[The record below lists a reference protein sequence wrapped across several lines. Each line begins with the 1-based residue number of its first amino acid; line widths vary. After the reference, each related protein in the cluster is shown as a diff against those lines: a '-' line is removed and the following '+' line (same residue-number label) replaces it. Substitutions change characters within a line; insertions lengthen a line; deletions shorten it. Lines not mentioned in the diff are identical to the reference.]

1 MIEIRRA
8 TRDDEC
14 TIAAMLTQAK
24 ALSEHPMCA
33 AAKQGAKSGAS
44 PLGLVLAI
52 DRMIVGACLRAGCTC
67 LIAEDDGTPAA
78 VAVLECPGEEALTL
92 RNLLRSGAKRL
103 TRFIKPGA
111 FPGGMRAVSSG
122 ARCAQQEMRVID
134 IAVDELWQGQ
144 GLTHMLIEHA
154 VDEARARGLKRLTVT
169 ACVPGERE
177 RYEQMGFAA
186 SDARTLELWG
196 VSMPEQDM
204 SLMLCEDEAESAP
217 TAALLE
223 GAESAACEDEISSEV
238 CECEAD
244 SEACDAYAED
254 EACKCES
261 DSEACDAYA
270 EDEACECEAD
280 SEVCDADAE
289 DKACKCESEDE
300 ACKCEVDSEACDADA
315 EDEACEC
322 EVDSE
327 ACDAYA
333 EDEACEC
340 EADSEACDAYAENE
354 ACECES
360 NSEAC
365 DTESDSE
372 ASEPKAECA
381 APEHNSSPTVICID
395 EDEID
400 LGMNAWRKDDEKRM

>member
-52 DRMIVGACLRAGCTC
+52 DRMIVGACLCAGCTC

-154 VDEARARGLKRLTVT
+154 ADEARARGLKRLTVT

-204 SLMLCEDEAESAP
+204 SLMLCEDEEESAP

-223 GAESAACEDEISSEV
+223 GAESAACEDEISSEA
-238 CECEAD
+238 CEGEAD
-244 SEACDAYAED
+244 SEACDADVENAACECEAES
-254 EACKCES
+254 EACDADAENAACECESDSEACDADAENAACECES

-270 EDEACECEAD
+270 EIEA
-280 SEVCDADAE
+280 
-289 DKACKCESEDE
+289 
-300 ACKCEVDSEACDADA
+300 
-315 EDEACEC
+315 
-322 EVDSE
+322 
-327 ACDAYA
+327 
-333 EDEACEC
+333 
-340 EADSEACDAYAENE
+340 
-354 ACECES
+354 
-360 NSEAC
+360 
-365 DTESDSE
+365 
-372 ASEPKAECA
+372 
-381 APEHNSSPTVICID
+381 
-395 EDEID
+395 
-400 LGMNAWRKDDEKRM
+400 

>member
-111 FPGGMRAVSSG
+111 FLGGMRAVSSG
-122 ARCAQQEMRVID
+122 ARCAQQEMRVVD

-154 VDEARARGLKRLTVT
+154 ADEARARGLKRLTVT

-204 SLMLCEDEAESAP
+204 SLMLCEDEDESAS

-223 GAESAACEDEISSEV
+223 GAESTACEDEISSEV
-238 CECEAD
+238 CDVDAECEACKGEAD
-244 SEACDAYAED
+244 SEACDAEAEC
-254 EACKCES
+254 EACECES
-261 DSEACDAYA
+261 DSEACDADAEDEACDAYA
-270 EDEACECEAD
+270 EDEACECE
-280 SEVCDADAE
+280 S
-289 DKACKCESEDE
+289 
-300 ACKCEVDSEACDADA
+300 DSEACDVGVDIEASNA
-315 EDEACEC
+315 EAEC
-322 EVDSE
+322 
-327 ACDAYA
+327 
-333 EDEACEC
+333 
-340 EADSEACDAYAENE
+340 
-354 ACECES
+354 
-360 NSEAC
+360 
-365 DTESDSE
+365 E
-372 ASEPKAECA
+372 ASEPEAECA
-381 APEHNSSPTVICID
+381 APERNSSPTVICID

>member
-52 DRMIVGACLRAGCTC
+52 DRMIVGACLHAGCTC

-122 ARCAQQEMRVID
+122 ARCAHQEMRVVD

-154 VDEARARGLKRLTVT
+154 ADEARARGLKRLTVT

-204 SLMLCEDEAESAP
+204 SLMLCEDEEESAP

-223 GAESAACEDEISSEV
+223 GAESTACEDEISSEV

-244 SEACDAYAED
+244 SEACDAYAENEVCEGEADSEACYIDAEDEACECEADSEACDADAED

-261 DSEACDAYA
+261 ESEACDADA
-270 EDEACECEAD
+270 ENEACECEAD
-280 SEVCDADAE
+280 SEVCDAEAE
-289 DKACKCESEDE
+289 CEACECES
-300 ACKCEVDSEACDADA
+300 DSEACDADA

-322 EVDSE
+322 ESDSE
-327 ACDAYA
+327 AC
-333 EDEACEC
+333 EE
-340 EADSEACDAYAENE
+340 
-354 ACECES
+354 
-360 NSEAC
+360 
-365 DTESDSE
+365 ESDIEASDAETECE

>member
-24 ALSEHPMCA
+24 ALEEHPMCA
-33 AAKQGAKSGAS
+33 AARQGAKSGAS

-52 DRMIVGACLRAGCTC
+52 DRMIVSACLRAGCTC
-67 LIAEDDGTPAA
+67 LIAEDEGTPAA

-92 RNLLRSGAKRL
+92 RNLLMSGAKRL

-122 ARCAQQEMRVID
+122 ARCAQQEMRVVD

-144 GLTHMLIEHA
+144 GLTQMLIEHA
-154 VDEARARGLKRLTVT
+154 ADEARARGLKRLTVT
-169 ACVPGERE
+169 ASAPGERE

-196 VSMPEQDM
+196 VSIPEQDM
-204 SLMLCEDEAESAP
+204 SLMLCEDEEENAP

-223 GAESAACEDEISSEV
+223 GAESTAREDEISSEACDV
-238 CECEAD
+238 DAECEACGCESD
-244 SEACDAYAED
+244 SEACDAYAGN
-254 EACKCES
+254 EACECES

-270 EDEACECEAD
+270 E
-280 SEVCDADAE
+280 
-289 DKACKCESEDE
+289 
-300 ACKCEVDSEACDADA
+300 
-315 EDEACEC
+315 
-322 EVDSE
+322 
-327 ACDAYA
+327 
-333 EDEACEC
+333 
-340 EADSEACDAYAENE
+340 NE
-354 ACECES
+354 ASNVETEC
-360 NSEAC
+360 
-365 DTESDSE
+365 E

-395 EDEID
+395 ADEID
-400 LGMNAWRKDDEKRM
+400 LGMNAWRRDDEGRM